1 MMFEN
6 QTIRFMRFRK
16 PMAIMSLLVVLAG
29 VVSLFVKGLNLGQDF
44 TGGTSV
50 ELTFAQ
56 PVEQMAGPEQPGSGR
71 LS

>member
-56 PVEQMAGPEQPGSGR
+56 PVEQMAVQNN
-71 LS
+71 L